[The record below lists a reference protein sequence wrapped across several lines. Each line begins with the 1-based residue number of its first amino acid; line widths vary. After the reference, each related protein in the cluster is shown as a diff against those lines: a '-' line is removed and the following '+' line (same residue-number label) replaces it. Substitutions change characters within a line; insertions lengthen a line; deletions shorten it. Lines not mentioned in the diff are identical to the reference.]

1 MTSAQTIAADIRE
14 ALAGQPVID
23 THEHTRSVVAGEVR
37 GIGDLM
43 GRGYVRACFRVAT
56 GAPNSL
62 GKVLESEMP
71 ASWEEAAPVLDQIRT
86 NSFWHWFERG
96 VCELHG
102 LGPDARIDAG
112 TWDGLTASIARAHAN
127 PGWLASMLDTAHIEK
142 VLWDPYWAVGTL
154 AMPEPRFVPS
164 PRVDSAMSAFHSEAS
179 DYEGNNLARDRAAE
193 YGVEVGDVGG
203 LEELVDRVLEAS
215 VRIGAKSLKLAQAYQ
230 RTLHLGEATREQAQ
244 AAFGTLPDEISARD
258 RLAFSDY
265 MLRYQIER
273 AIDLGLVLQIHT
285 GMARLADSN
294 PLLLEPMLQQ
304 YPRLEVDLFH
314 GGYPWVREFGAIAH
328 AYPNVRLNLVW
339 LPQLTYDGGV
349 SALKEWIQIVP
360 QISRLAWGGDCRTP
374 EEMYGALLGGKATI
388 ARALGELVDD
398 GYLRRNDALRVARSI
413 LYDGPR
419 QTYHL
424 AN

>member
-1 MTSAQTIAADIRE
+1 MTRAQTIAADIGQ
-14 ALAGQPVID
+14 ALAEQPVID
-23 THEHTRSVVAGEVR
+23 THEHTRSVVAGEIK

-43 GRGYVRACFRVAT
+43 GRSYVRACFRAAT

-62 GKVLESEMP
+62 GKVMEREMP
-71 ASWEEAAPVLDQIRT
+71 TSWSEAGPVLDQIRT

-102 LGPDARIDAG
+102 LGPDAHIDAD
-112 TWDGLTASIARAHAN
+112 TWDTLTASIARAHRSPA
-127 PGWLASMLDTAHIEK
+127 WLAKMLDTAHIET

-154 AMPEPRFVPS
+154 DMPEARFRPS
-164 PRVDSAMSAFHSEAS
+164 PRVDSAMSAFHPAAS
-179 DYEGNNLARDRAAE
+179 DYENNNLARDRAAE
-193 YGVEVGDVGG
+193 YGMEIGDVGA
-203 LEELVDRVLEAS
+203 LERLIDRVFEES
-215 VRIGAKSLKLAQAYQ
+215 VKIGGKSLKLAQAYQ
-230 RTLHLGEATREQAQ
+230 RTLHLGNATRADAE
-244 AAFGTLPDEISARD
+244 AAFGTPPDQISD
-258 RLAFSDY
+258 KNRLAFGDY

-285 GMARLADSN
+285 GMARLVDSN
-294 PLLLEPMLQQ
+294 PVLLEPMLQQ
-304 YPRLEVDLFH
+304 YPRLVVDLFH
-314 GGYPWVREFGAIAH
+314 GGYPWVREFGAISH

-349 SALKEWIQIVP
+349 AALKEWIQIVP

-374 EEMYGALLGGKATI
+374 EEMYGSLLGGKATI

-398 GYLRRNDALRVARSI
+398 GYIQTSDALRVGRSI
-413 LYDGPR
+413 LYDGPK
-419 QTYHL
+419 QTYGL